1 MDCSKRNAVA
11 RFCGRWWGV
20 RMDQKS
26 VLALFDEQMR
36 RNAQPDDP
44 AARVER
50 IGGVVRQVGAS
61 AEDWNGVVWSGLDE
75 ATADAAIAA

>member
-1 MDCSKRNAVA
+1 
-11 RFCGRWWGV
+11 
-20 RMDQKS
+20 MDQKS